1 MVGTRFAELGVYIN
15 TIKELLAH
23 SDIKTTMI
31 YVHSVSADMEKAMN
45 ILTLILQNIKRIQNG
60 HEYKIKNDGKEK
72 NGRCGTR
79 THDPH
84 NVNVMRYHLR

>member
-45 ILTLILQNIKRIQNG
+45 ILTLILQNILFF
-60 HEYKIKNDGKEK
+60 KI
-72 NGRCGTR
+72 
-79 THDPH
+79 
-84 NVNVMRYHLR
+84 